1 MKAVSEPTVSVVDS
15 ADVNCPEIKV
25 VNGAGKAKVVM
36 WPGTGAKHRTMHL
49 IDLQDGA
56 GTVPFQHGGE
66 SVYYVIAGRGAV
78 RDLAAD
84 SETALD
90 EGAMVHIEAGDRY
103 AFRADAGTDLRL
115 VGGPC
120 PADTSLYET
129 MTGGR

>member
-1 MKAVSEPTVSVVDS
+1 MEAVSEPTVSVVDS
-15 ADVNCPEIKV
+15 NDNSCPEIKV
-25 VNGAGKAKVVM
+25 VVGAGKAKVVM

-78 RDLAAD
+78 KDLAGD

-90 EGAMVHIEAGDRY
+90 EGAMVHVGPGDRY
-103 AFRADAGTDLRL
+103 AFRADAGADLRL

-120 PADTSLYET
+120 PADPSLYDT
-129 MTGGR
+129 LTGGR